1 MPVKR
6 ELPPV
11 DFKPV
16 HFIPAG
22 DAKELSPDQGWSLWD
37 RIEEEQPY
45 RVLREQ
51 QEGRQQ

>member
-1 MPVKR
+1 MQDLDPIEFR
-6 ELPPV
+6 
-11 DFKPV
+11 PV

-45 RVLREQ
+45 RALREQ
-51 QEGRQQ
+51 QSQREPA